1 VPVVLKPDV
10 WPSWLGEEPTD
21 RRQLQALLAPYPA
34 EKMTCWPVSARI
46 GNVRNND
53 ASLIELSRRN
63 DWLATVFVISAL
75 VGCAQV
81 TPGRNKQRR
90 TVQIRRTTTTGVTM
104 AAGGGGM

>member
-1 VPVVLKPDV
+1 MVLKPDV

-75 VGCAQV
+75 VGCA
-81 TPGRNKQRR
+81 PP
-90 TVQIRRTTTTGVTM
+90 
-104 AAGGGGM
+104 